1 MPSGSSSKGTSM
13 IGDDVVDLGDEDTG
27 AGTRHPGFDAR
38 VFDRTE
44 RALLAASRYP
54 RRLRWILWAAKES
67 AYKAAR
73 KQVPGTVFAPS
84 CFVVEPAANGR
95 MTVRAGARRFRIEV
109 GGDREHVHAVAQPAG
124 GAARIC
130 TGVARLDGAAPSAAA
145 RRLAVT
151 RLAPVLGVSPERLTI
166 HRDGRVPVLW
176 IDGAPGAADLSLSH
190 HGRFVSFACALLQG
204 DT

>member
-1 MPSGSSSKGTSM
+1 M
-13 IGDDVVDLGDEDTG
+13 IGDDVVDLGDEETG

-38 VFDRTE
+38 VFDPSE
-44 RALLAASRYP
+44 RALLATSREP
-54 RRLRWILWAAKES
+54 QRLRWILWAAKES

-73 KQVPGTVFAPS
+73 KQAPGTVFAPS
-84 CFVVEPAANGR
+84 GFVVEPGAEGR
-95 MTVRAGARRFRIEV
+95 MTVRAAGRRFRIEV
-109 GGDREHVHAVAQPAG
+109 GGGGEHVHAIAQPAG

-130 TGVARLDGAAPSAAA
+130 TGVARFEGAVPSAAA

-166 HRDGRVPVLW
+166 QRDGRVPVLW

-190 HGRFVSFACALLQG
+190 HGRFVSFACALPPG
-204 DT
+204 DG